1 MVNRHTKRCSPSVI
15 IREKQVKTT
24 VRYYLTPIRIHQK
37 RNISLLTYYFKIR
50 YYLRD
55 FLLIYC
61 KMFLAD
67 LWEVE

>member
-1 MVNRHTKRCSPSVI
+1 MVNRHMKRCSPSVI
-15 IREKQVKTT
+15 IREKQTKTT
-24 VRYYLTPIRIHQK
+24 MRYYLTTGRINQT
-37 RNISLLTYYFKIR
+37 RNVSLLTYYLKIR

>member
-1 MVNRHTKRCSPSVI
+1 MVNRHMKRCSPSVN
-15 IREKQVKTT
+15 IREKQTKTT
-24 VRYYLTPIRIHQK
+24 MRYYLTTGRINQT
-37 RNISLLTYYFKIR
+37 RNVSLLTYYLKIR

>member
-1 MVNRHTKRCSPSVI
+1 MKRCSPSVI
-15 IREKQVKTT
+15 IREKQIKTT
-24 VRYYLTPIRIHQK
+24 MRYYLTTGRINQT
-37 RNISLLTYYFKIR
+37 RNVSLLTYYLKIR

-55 FLLIYC
+55 FLLIHC